1 MTTAPQSS
9 DNHCYRHPDRQS
21 YILCQ
26 RCGRT
31 VCPECSVQAAVG
43 VHCVECAARDRRE
56 APKVKRGRP
65 AFLRNLTGRDAPV
78 VTYAIIAIC
87 LVVFVLQSLPVV
99 GGAVTSAL
107 QFAPLYVMPIPGV
120 PFEPWR
126 MITAAFVHGGIFH
139 VLLNMYTLFI
149 FGQMLERSLGRWRYL
164 ALYLI
169 SGFGGS
175 VAVLLLAAPNQAVV
189 GASGAIFGLM
199 GAFFVINRHLGGSSV
214 QLVVLLGINLVY
226 GFVVPGISWQGHIGG
241 LVTGALIALVLVRTR
256 ALRQKR
262 QQVILVSAVAAG
274 LVAITVAGAILIPA
288 LNPAL
293 T

>member
-1 MTTAPQSS
+1 MSTAPDSR
-9 DNHCYRHPDRQS
+9 DNFCYRHPERQS

-65 AFLRNLTGRDAPV
+65 AFLRNLTGSEAPV
-78 VTYAIIAIC
+78 VTYAIIALC
-87 LVVFVLQSLPVV
+87 LVVFALQSIPVV

-149 FGQMLERSLGRWRYL
+149 FGSALERGLGRWRYI

-175 VAVLLLAAPNQAVV
+175 VAVLLLDAPNQAVV

-214 QLVVLLGINLVY
+214 QLFVLLAINLAY
-226 GFVVPGISWQGHIGG
+226 GFFVPGISWQAHIGG
-241 LVTGALIALVLVRTR
+241 LVVGALVALIFVRTR
-256 ALRQKR
+256 ASRQKR
-262 QQVILVSAVAAG
+262 LQMSLVAAVAVG
-274 LVAITVAGAILIPA
+274 LVGITAAGATLVPMIG
-288 LNPAL
+288 
-293 T
+293 

>member
-1 MTTAPQSS
+1 MTNAPSRS
-9 DNHCYRHPDRQS
+9 DNFCYRHPERQS

-65 AFLRNLTGRDAPV
+65 AFLRGLTGSDAPV
-78 VTYAIIAIC
+78 VTYAIIALC
-87 LVVFVLQSLPVV
+87 LVVFALQSIPVI
-99 GGAVTSAL
+99 GGTITGAL
-107 QFAPLYVMPIPGV
+107 QFAPVYVMPIPGA

-126 MITAAFVHGGIFH
+126 MLTSVFTHGGIFH

-149 FGQMLERSLGRWRYL
+149 FGSALERGLGRWRYL

-169 SGFGGS
+169 SGLGGS
-175 VAVLLLAAPNQAVV
+175 VAVLLLGSPLQAVV

-214 QLVVLLGINLVY
+214 QLFVLVAINLAY
-226 GFVVPGISWQGHIGG
+226 GFFVPGISWQAHVGG
-241 LVTGALIALVLVRTR
+241 LVVGALVALIFVRTR
-256 ALRQKR
+256 AIRQKR
-262 QQVILVSAVAAG
+262 AQVLLVSGVAVA
-274 LVAITVAGAILIPA
+274 LVAISAAGAVLVPA
-288 LNPAL
+288 LG
-293 T
+293 